1 MGWSTSK
8 RAPAVVSREEA
19 LGCTPVKNRYVRE
32 SRLPGGEVVLHY
44 PVSAP
49 PWAARVARWL
59 RKNPGEPRVGNLEL
73 DALGTAV
80 WDMIDSQRSLRE
92 IAAAFAGSHQLALK
106 EAQVA
111 VSQFARELGRRG
123 LIGLR

>member
-1 MGWSTSK
+1 MT
-8 RAPAVVSREEA
+8 REEA
-19 LGCTPVKNRYVRE
+19 LGCTPVKNRHVSE
-32 SRLPGGEVVLHY
+32 SRRAGGDVVLHY

-49 PWAARVARWL
+49 PWAARVARWF
-59 RKNPGEPRVGNLEL
+59 RQDPGPPRIGKLQL
-73 DALGTAV
+73 DVLGTAV
-80 WDMIDSQRSLRE
+80 WDMIDGRRSLRE
-92 IAAAFAGSHQLALK
+92 IAAAFAEANQLELK

>member
-1 MGWSTSK
+1 M
-8 RAPAVVSREEA
+8 SREEA
-19 LGCTPVKNRYVRE
+19 LACRPVKNRYVRE
-32 SRLPGGEVVLHY
+32 SRLAGGEVVLHY

-49 PWAARVARWL
+49 PWAARLARWF
-59 RKNPGEPRVGNLEL
+59 RMDPAAPRIGTLQL

-80 WDMIDSQRSLRE
+80 WDMIDSQRSLRD
-92 IAAAFAGSHQLALK
+92 IAAAFAGAHRLAPR
-106 EAQVA
+106 EAQAA